1 MTKIS
6 VTAPN
11 APKAVGPYSPAVWAG
26 DTLYISGQ
34 IGIDPTT
41 SQLVSDD
48 AAAQAD
54 QTLKNLGAL
63 IEAAELTFDHVVK
76 TTVILS
82 DLADYPAVNEVYAK
96 YFDAPAPAR
105 AAFAVKSLPL
115 GAKVEI
121 DAVAHKHL

>member
-1 MTKIS
+1 MNKQT

-11 APKAVGPYSPAVWAG
+11 APQAVGPYSPALWAG

-41 SQLVSDD
+41 SQLVSED

-63 IEAAELTFDHVVK
+63 IKAAGLTFDHVVK

-96 YFDAPAPAR
+96 FFDAPAPAR

-115 GAKVEI
+115 GAKIEI
-121 DAVAHKHL
+121 DAIAQRNI